1 MDRRTRRQ
9 SAPKLLRLAPTPG
22 ERAHIC
28 QGLVPGGDQDRM
40 VLIAVMLDYSHAVW
54 TEFCVADD
62 DAALPEVLEHAWDFF
77 GGSPRT
83 WLFETMAPIEPRVLD
98 LARRCKA
105 IARLVAL
112 HDGVCWGE
120 WALRS
125 VPPWLLL
132 QSLLRDLDAANRIL
146 HGVCLEML
154 ERDHPQMLD
163 RRVHEV
169 LDEERICLR
178 PAGAP

>member
-9 SAPKLLRLAPTPG
+9 SAPKLLRLAPAPG
-22 ERAHIC
+22 ERAYIC
-28 QGLVPGGDQDRM
+28 QGLVPGGDQER
-40 VLIAVMLDYSHAVW
+40 VALVAVMLDYSHAVW

-62 DAALPEVLEHAWDFF
+62 GGVLSEVLKHAWEFF

-83 WLFETMAPIEPRVLD
+83 WLFETMAPIESRVLD

-105 IARLVAL
+105 IARPFGV

-120 WALRS
+120 LALRS
-125 VPPWLLL
+125 VPPRLLWRGL
-132 QSLLRDLDAANRIL
+132 VCDLDLANRML
-146 HGVCLEML
+146 RGFCLEKL
-154 ERDHPQMLD
+154 ERDHPQMQD

-169 LDEERICLR
+169 LDEERIYLA
-178 PAGAP
+178 PTGAP